1 MRAYMKSAL
10 PFHGVQKPWNGSA
23 DFMKTVFAD
32 YPLTSFDEWR
42 DAVLELWREAA
53 FREERYAAIAL
64 VRDRSYRGYR
74 TLATLPVYEELIVTG
89 AWWDFVDDVAHLVG
103 ELLQAKRAIMSAVM
117 REWSRDP
124 DLWKRRV
131 SIICQVGH
139 KQDTDLALL
148 YDCIEP
154 NLGDRDFFVR
164 KAIGWALR
172 DYAWTD
178 PAEID
183 RYVRE
188 HAGRLSPLSR
198 REASKNLARLLP

>member
-1 MRAYMKSAL
+1 ML
-10 PFHGVQKPWNGSA
+10 IF
-23 DFMKTVFAD
+23 VF
-32 YPLTSFDEWR
+32 TM
-42 DAVLELWREAA
+42 
-53 FREERYAAIAL
+53 RYAAIAL

-74 TLATLPVYEELIVTG
+74 TLAALRVYEELIVTG

-164 KAIGWALR
+164 KAIGWSLR

-178 PAEID
+178 PAEIG

-198 REASKNLARLLP
+198 REASKNLARLLS